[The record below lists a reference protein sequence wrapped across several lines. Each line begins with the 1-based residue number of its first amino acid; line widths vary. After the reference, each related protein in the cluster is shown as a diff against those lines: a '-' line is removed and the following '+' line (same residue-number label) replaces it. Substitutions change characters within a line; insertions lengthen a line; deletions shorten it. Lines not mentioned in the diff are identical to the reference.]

1 MKKSG
6 LHVLAAIVLSSAAA
20 MSATAADKARQD
32 AVAERGV
39 DVMPFALNAT
49 THIFTKT
56 KTGGIQ
62 QVVAKSAK
70 DGVQTRLIREH
81 LSEIAAQFSKGDF
94 SGPSHI
100 HGDDMPGLAELK
112 QADPSAIKVQ
122 YQEIKSGGRIAYTT
136 SNPELITALHKWFD
150 AQLSDHGHDAMKGH
164 DHSGMHR

>member
-6 LHVLAAIVLSSAAA
+6 LLFLAAIVLSSASA
-20 MSATAADKARQD
+20 MSVAAADKVRQD
-32 AVAERGV
+32 AVKERGA

-70 DGVQTRLIREH
+70 DMEQTRLIREH
-81 LSEIAAQFSKGDF
+81 MKEIANQFSKGNF
-94 SGPSHI
+94 SGPGHI

-122 YQEIKSGGRIAYTT
+122 YREIKSGGRIAYTT
-136 SNPELITALHKWFD
+136 SNPELIAALHKWFD
-150 AQLSDHGHDAMKGH
+150 AQLSDHGHDAMEGH
-164 DHSGMHR
+164 DHSRMHR